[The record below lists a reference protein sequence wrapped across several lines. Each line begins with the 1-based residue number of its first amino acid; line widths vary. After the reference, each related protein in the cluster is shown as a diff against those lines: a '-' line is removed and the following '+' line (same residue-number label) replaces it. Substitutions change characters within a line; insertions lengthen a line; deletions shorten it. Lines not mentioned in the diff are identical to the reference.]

1 METLS
6 ENISTCTDGI
16 PMGNKDKQE
25 HSIMKIVLTKAEV
38 ESAVLYWLVNDKRIL
53 ESDIVNYGL
62 EKDTF
67 TAELDDECDWEMK

>member
-1 METLS
+1 
-6 ENISTCTDGI
+6 
-16 PMGNKDKQE
+16 
-25 HSIMKIVLTKAEV
+25 MKIVLTKAEV
-38 ESAVLYWLVNDKRIL
+38 ESAVLYWLVNGKRIL